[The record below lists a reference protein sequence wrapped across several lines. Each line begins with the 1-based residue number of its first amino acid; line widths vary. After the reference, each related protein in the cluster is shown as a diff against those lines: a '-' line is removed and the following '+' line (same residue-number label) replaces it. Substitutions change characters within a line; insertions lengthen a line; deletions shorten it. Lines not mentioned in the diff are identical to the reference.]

1 MLTENDRSFGAG
13 ARKREIPA
21 VKEREHPVCGVL
33 HNLARLV
40 KRFASFLPLGYV
52 KNYWMRLAQKI
63 YIVTALS
70 NNDIHV
76 YLFP

>member
-1 MLTENDRSFGAG
+1 
-13 ARKREIPA
+13 
-21 VKEREHPVCGVL
+21 VL